1 MKQKIETKTA
11 PQAIGPYSQ
20 GIIAGNLIFTA
31 GQIPMMADGKLLAGS
46 IEDQMHQVMKNLE
59 EVLKAAGATFADV
72 VKTTAYV
79 TDISILERINK
90 VYSSYMQEPYPA
102 RETVGVKQLPKGAI
116 IEISMIAVKPIKD

>member
-1 MKQKIETKTA
+1 MKQKIVTKTA

-20 GIIAGNLIFTA
+20 GIAAGNFIFTA

-46 IEDQMHQVMKNLE
+46 IEDQMHHVMKNLE

-90 VYSSYMQEPYPA
+90 IYSSYMKEPYPA

>member
-1 MKQKIETKTA
+1 MKQKIITKTA

-20 GIIAGNLIFTA
+20 GIIAGNFIFTA

-59 EVLKAAGATFADV
+59 EVLKAAGATLTDV

-90 VYSSYMQEPYPA
+90 IYSSYMQEPYPA
-102 RETVGVKQLPKGAI
+102 RETVGVKQLPKGAE
-116 IEISMIAVKPIKD
+116 IEISMIAVKQIKD